1 MVEAAARTAARS
13 GGSTAVPWPGAERQ
27 IESACGVEHA
37 RQSTAHSASVEAEA
51 SVYACPSASSV
62 KWRSTS
68 TINLADFD
76 LVNNPRMNDI
86 FRGSQPLKELSAAV
100 KELSAAPRRTKD

>member
-1 MVEAAARTAARS
+1 MPIS
-13 GGSTAVPWPGAERQ
+13 Q
-27 IESACGVEHA
+27 SACGVEHA

-51 SVYACPSASSV
+51 SANAWERTSSV
-62 KWRSTS
+62 KQRSTS

-76 LVNNPRMNDI
+76 LVNRPRKNDI
-86 FRGSQPLKELSAAV
+86 FRGPQALKELYAVV

>member
-51 SVYACPSASSV
+51 SANAWARTSSV
-62 KWRSTS
+62 KQRSTS
-68 TINLADFD
+68 TSILLLLFD
-76 LVNNPRMNDI
+76 LENNPRINDI
-86 FRGSQPLKELSAAV
+86 CLS
-100 KELSAAPRRTKD
+100 